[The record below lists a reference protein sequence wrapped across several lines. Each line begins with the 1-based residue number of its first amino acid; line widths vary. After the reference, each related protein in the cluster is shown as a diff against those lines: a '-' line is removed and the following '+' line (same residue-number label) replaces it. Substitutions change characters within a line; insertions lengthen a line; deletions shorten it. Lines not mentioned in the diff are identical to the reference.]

1 MLHLGQVEKKLEQF
15 IAKFY
20 VNELIKGGLL
30 FTAFGLLYFFLIVLL
45 EYFFW
50 LNSLGRSILFF
61 AFIGVELF
69 LLLRFIILPLLRWAR
84 ISKGINN
91 NKAAKI
97 IGQHF
102 PEVDDRLTNLLQLKD
117 ELSKQDSAF
126 IQAAIEQKS
135 AQLTPIPFQLA
146 INFKTNARYLPYA
159 LFPLLLLFGLWISGK
174 INSFSESYN
183 RVVDYKTYYAP
194 PAPFQFVIKN
204 ENLQVEGGK
213 SFTLEVST
221 KGEVLP
227 SEIRI
232 QFEGQ
237 SYVMKPS
244 AEKSFQYVFPKVNS
258 PIQFTLDGGGVGSPK
273 YELSVVEVPRIRN
286 FELEVIPPSYTK
298 LPAERLLGSGNAT
311 FPEGSQ
317 LRWKLQSVATD
328 QVELVWKDS
337 VYNFISSPSHFQLNQ
352 QIFTSG
358 NYQLLTSNANRKHY
372 EQLSYRLQSI
382 KDAPPKITV
391 DQKTDSLNDVSYFK
405 AKAEDDYGLKKAQ
418 LVYYLSNQPTSKS
431 ELPIEITLS
440 TVADFFYTFPNASI
454 QLKEGEAYSYYFE
467 VFDNDAIN
475 GSKSSRSNLF
485 SFRKN
490 TASEDRREQLQR
502 QSQSLQGMQESFDQ
516 MREEQQ
522 DATEIQQLQKEKNKL
537 SFSDKKKIEYYIE
550 RQKQQREL
558 MKKFTQDLKQNLDKF
573 QPESKDPRKEDLQSR
588 LEENEKRLQE
598 NQDLLDELQKYKD
611 KINEEDLKEKLDNFS
626 NESKKQERTLEQLLE
641 LTKRYYVEQKAKQ
654 IAEDL
659 KDLSETQ
666 EQLAEKDASKE
677 EQSKINDVFEEL
689 RKELDALEQDNKNLK
704 KPIDLYRDEY
714 DEKDIQRDLDKA
726 KQALEEKDEKPSYA
740 DASKENIDDQK
751 EKNSTQPDADKSDD
765 SKGSSESDE
774 SGEGQEGEN
783 SDVDSPKPS
792 PSNGAKEPQKSAAQ
806 KMKEMA
812 QQMGMSMAGASAQQQ
827 AEDIDMLR
835 QILSNLVIFSF
846 EQESLMKNFKQLGND
861 NPLFA
866 SKLRNQ
872 AELRENFK
880 HIDDSLYA
888 LAIRNQMIT
897 EEVTTKI
904 TDIQYQ
910 TSLALERL
918 ADNKVAIATS
928 NQQYVM
934 TFSNDLANLL
944 DNSLDQM
951 QQQMSGSGEGQGDGE
966 DGNSPSE
973 QLSDIIKSFDDLKQE
988 MQGQG
993 QAEGEGEEEGDS
1005 DGDGEGGTEGD
1016 SKSPAGEGKNGSG
1029 SNGNEGEEGNSP
1041 SSEQGTNDGEGSYGD
1056 SEQISEQLYEIYKKQ
1071 QQIKDQLEDKIQE
1084 LGLQRDSRNLNKS
1097 LEMLEREML
1106 MYGFNERVQRRMEEV
1121 KHQLL
1126 KLQKAAQK
1134 QGEDN
1139 KREANTNFQ
1148 EFSPPTLDIDKAKE
1162 YFNTIEILNRQQL
1175 PLQPKYQPLIKQYF
1189 NADL

>member
-1 MLHLGQVEKKLEQF
+1 MQYLGQVEKKLEQF

-50 LNSLGRSILFF
+50 LDSLGRSILFF

-69 LLLRFIILPLLRWAR
+69 LLVRFIILPLLKWAR

-227 SEIRI
+227 SEVRI
-232 QFEGQ
+232 LFEGQ

-244 AEKSFQYVFPKVNS
+244 AEKSFQYVFSKVNR

-317 LRWKLQSVATD
+317 LRWKLQSAATD

-337 VYNFISSPSHFQLNQ
+337 VYNFISSPSYFQLNQ

-418 LVYYLSNQPTSKS
+418 LVYYPSNQPTSKS
-431 ELPIEITLS
+431 ALSIEITTS

-475 GSKSSRSNLF
+475 GSKSTRSNLF

-522 DATEIQQLQKEKNKL
+522 DANEIQQLQKEKNKL
-537 SFSDKKKIEYYIE
+537 SFSDKKKIESYIE

-588 LEENEKRLQE
+588 LKENEKRLQE

-677 EQSKINDVFEEL
+677 EQSKINDAFEEL
-689 RKELDALEQDNKNLK
+689 RKELDALEQENKNLK
-704 KPIDLYRDEY
+704 KPIDLFRDEY
-714 DEKDIQRDLDKA
+714 DEKDIQQDLDKA
-726 KQALEEKDEKPSYA
+726 KQALEEKDNYPSDA
-740 DASKENIDDQK
+740 DASKENKDDQK
-751 EKNSTQPDADKSDD
+751 EKNSTQTDAEESDD
-765 SKGSSESDE
+765 SKGSSEPDE
-774 SGEGQEGEN
+774 SGEGQEGEKR
-783 SDVDSPKPS
+783 DDDSPKS
-792 PSNGAKEPQKSAAQ
+792 PSNGAKESQKSAAQ

-827 AEDIDMLR
+827 AEDADMLR
-835 QILSNLVIFSF
+835 QILSNLVIFSVT
-846 EQESLMKNFKQLGND
+846 QEALMQDFKRISND

-872 AELRENFK
+872 AELRDNFK

-897 EEVTTKI
+897 DQVTSKI
-904 TDIQYQ
+904 TDIQYH
-910 TSLALERL
+910 TNLSLERL
-918 ADNKVAIATS
+918 ADNKVSTATS

-934 TFSNDLANLL
+934 TFANDLANML
-944 DNSLDQM
+944 DDSLDQM
-951 QQQMSGSGEGQGDGE
+951 QQQMSGSGQGQGDGEGE

-973 QLSDIIKSFDDLKQE
+973 QLSDIIKSFNDLKQE

-993 QAEGEGEEEGDS
+993 QAEGQGEGEGNS
-1005 DGDGEGGTEGD
+1005 DGEGGAEGD
-1016 SKSPAGEGKNGSG
+1016 SKSPSGEGENGSG
-1029 SNGNEGEEGNSP
+1029 SNGKQGEEGNSP

-1071 QQIKDQLEDKIQE
+1071 QQIKDQLEDKIRS
-1084 LGLQRDSRNLNKS
+1084 LGLQNDARNLNKS
-1097 LEMLEREML
+1097 MEMLEREML
-1106 MYGFNERVQRRMEEV
+1106 MYGFNDRVQRRIEEV
-1121 KHQLL
+1121 EHQLL
-1126 KLQKAAQK
+1126 KLEQAAQK

-1139 KREANTNFQ
+1139 KREAQTNYKDFTPRTN
-1148 EFSPPTLDIDKAKE
+1148 SIDKAKE
-1162 YFNTIEILNRQQL
+1162 YFNTTEILNRQAL
-1175 PLQPKYQPLIKQYF
+1175 PLQPKYEPLIKSYF
-1189 NADL
+1189 NGDL